1 VAKSKKLDIKRYLS
15 ETEKDAALQE
25 YILNHPELVEKS
37 IKEFIHETVQYTC
50 RDISYNSTLAANKK
64 YAEFKNKFFAVVE
77 TELEKILAAPDLF
90 DSLLGDINYRE
101 LLTKELKDIFRHQAI
116 RYHRLFSVVLL
127 TQYLLVLL
135 PSWKQIQLLRN
146 LTMKLRLHLEHVSQ
160 RQQSKQKSIDLWVEG
175 NEM

>member
-1 VAKSKKLDIKRYLS
+1 MAKSKKLDIKRYLS

-101 LLTKELKDIFRHQAI
+101 LLTKELKDIFRPSSYQISQIIQRGVVDAVPTRLIAI
-116 RYHRLFSVVLL
+116 METDPVIKKFNDEVKAALRARIAETTVEAEVNRLMG
-127 TQYLLVLL
+127 
-135 PSWKQIQLLRN
+135 R
-146 LTMKLRLHLEHVSQ
+146 R
-160 RQQSKQKSIDLWVEG
+160 
-175 NEM
+175 